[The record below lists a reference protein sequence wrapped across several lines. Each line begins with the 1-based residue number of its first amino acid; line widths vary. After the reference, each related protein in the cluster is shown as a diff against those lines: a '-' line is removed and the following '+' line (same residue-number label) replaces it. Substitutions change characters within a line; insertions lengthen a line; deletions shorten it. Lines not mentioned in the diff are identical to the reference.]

1 MTSGDGRPES
11 PGRAV
16 LVRRRPVGIADMSR
30 AGCRFEASEPLEVGA
45 VGMLAVE
52 IAGRS
57 HVEMFR
63 VSRSRALPG
72 DDHRYEAGVEFL
84 PIPADAASLHDIA
97 AQLEQNNRS

>member
-1 MTSGDGRPES
+1 MMRGDGRPEP

-16 LVRRRPVGIADMSR
+16 LACRRRVGIADVSR
-30 AGCRFEASEPLEVGA
+30 AGCRFEGSEPLEVGA

-52 IAGRS
+52 IAGRN

-72 DDHRYEAGVEFL
+72 GDHRYEAGVEFL

>member
-1 MTSGDGRPES
+1 MNSDNARQDAPR
-11 PGRAV
+11 RAV
-16 LVRRRPVGIADMSR
+16 LVSRRRVGIGDVSR
-30 AGCRFEASEPLEVGA
+30 AGCRFEASQPLEVGA

-63 VSRSRALPG
+63 VSRTRSIPG

-97 AQLEQNNRS
+97 AQLEQNE